1 VKEKVI
7 KRSKLTGDT
16 TGKEFE
22 LIDENTLLREENKK
36 LWTILKSKVPWEAE
50 NWSFNVGYDRTGELE
65 GLVGKLKDRLKEN
78 V

>member
-1 VKEKVI
+1 MI
-7 KRSKLTGDT
+7 KWAKMTGDT

-22 LIDENTLLREENKK
+22 LIDENTLLWEENKK
-36 LWTILKSKVPWEAE
+36 LWTIIKSKIPWESE

-65 GLVGKLKDRLKEN
+65 SLVNKLKERLKEN